1 MKKIRPALLLLAL
14 LLACL
19 WSMPAAGA
27 SEILDNMH
35 VEARNALL
43 VDVDAGATLY
53 DQDAYEKA
61 YPASITKIMTAL
73 LTLDAV
79 DNGQFAQGLDT
90 VITASDTFDHDL
102 SAYGSTQNIKAG
114 EQMSVKE
121 LLYCLLVPSAN
132 EAANILAEAVAGS
145 TDAFVE
151 QMNAKAAELGC
162 TNTHFANCH
171 GLHAPDHYTCA
182 YDIYLIAAACMKND
196 TFREIVATYDY
207 YVPATNLSPQRHFYS
222 TNALLS
228 NMKYAGYTYRYAT
241 GIKTGSTDEAGYCLV
256 SSAEKDG
263 RTLIAVV
270 LGAEN
275 VKNADGTIS
284 RLVYS
289 ESSRLLEWG
298 FENFAVQSILDKD
311 TPLASVPVTLS
322 RDADQ
327 VMVRPASG
335 LEVMLPKDV
344 APEDFQRDVKLEES
358 VAAPVTQGQVLGTLT
373 LSYDGQ
379 EYGTVDLV
387 AVNDVAASAFLTR
400 KAQLEHILSL
410 LWVRVAIAAA
420 LVVIL
425 AVVLRLTVF
434 RRRNRYGRRPSSSR
448 NYRGGRRRR

>member
-1 MKKIRPALLLLAL
+1 
-14 LLACL
+14 
-19 WSMPAAGA
+19 
-27 SEILDNMH
+27 
-35 VEARNALL
+35 
-43 VDVDAGATLY
+43 
-53 DQDAYEKA
+53 
-61 YPASITKIMTAL
+61 
-73 LTLDAV
+73 
-79 DNGQFAQGLDT
+79 
-90 VITASDTFDHDL
+90 
-102 SAYGSTQNIKAG
+102 
-114 EQMSVKE
+114 
-121 LLYCLLVPSAN
+121 
-132 EAANILAEAVAGS
+132 
-145 TDAFVE
+145 
-151 QMNAKAAELGC
+151 
-162 TNTHFANCH
+162 
-171 GLHAPDHYTCA
+171 
-182 YDIYLIAAACMKND
+182 MKND
-196 TFREIVATYDY
+196 TFREIAATYDY